1 MSKPSAVVAAPV
13 KFESEY
19 IAPIFHLSLSEWQD
33 EQGIECNCGDKN
45 GVSRFHRPTCDVV
58 LSVAEWRVL
67 CHTMHERIRDTFPRL
82 IETKECWWRE
92 TEQMKKDRE
101 RITSASAS

>member
-1 MSKPSAVVAAPV
+1 MSKPAKFAAVDVTAPV

-19 IAPIFHLSLSEWQD
+19 IAPIFHLSLSEWQY
-33 EQGIECNCGDKN
+33 EQGIRCNCGCKDY
-45 GVSRFHRPTCDVV
+45 HRPTCDLV
-58 LSVAEWRVL
+58 LSVAEWRAL

-92 TEQMKKDRE
+92 TDQMKKDRE